1 MWFEDHPAYPAIW
14 ARMRRSVWDVCRSDS
29 GGSITKSRCVGAQ
42 PRMATS
48 LGPLQ
53 HLARNKLP
61 GHAMLTGELLRI
73 VAIAASH
80 HHRVFDRRR
89 IPFP

>member
-1 MWFEDHPAYPAIW
+1 MVRRPSRPPGNLGANASILMGRLSLRLRGQHYKVE
-14 ARMRRSVWDVCRSDS
+14 MR
-29 GGSITKSRCVGAQ
+29 GAQ

-73 VAIAASH
+73 VAIAARH
-80 HHRVFDRRR
+80 HHRVFDRRL